1 MKILFTAD
9 LHLLRATQDRILQR
23 LRAWI
28 AVYRPDSVVVA
39 GDLSSAPQAD
49 ETLEKIRNCFPAGPL
64 AVCLGNHDFWLHDSE
79 RNECRTLSAVIDRY
93 WVPPAKW
100 YDVVLLDLENLSLPG
115 ITVVG
120 GYGHYDLGF
129 AVPDLAYDGV
139 RVTEED
145 YLRGSPSAGSPMRWR
160 DFQLMP
166 RGLHPHE
173 VALEQVEGMKTR
185 LSETGA
191 SRLIAVLHTPPFE
204 ELLGLPAVDNARSAS
219 PPSVYAFFKAYLGN
233 RSMGAALWQSR
244 HKIVGVVCGHTH
256 RRAGPI
262 SLGGMTGLNIGS
274 DYGDLQAALFSS
286 DLNRFERLP
295 VL

>member
-1 MKILFTAD
+1 VKILFTAD

-28 AVYRPDSVVVA
+28 VRCRPDAVVVA

-49 ETLEKIRNCFPAGPL
+49 ETLKKIRGCFPKGPL
-64 AVCLGNHDFWLHDSE
+64 AVCLGNHDFWLHDSA
-79 RNECRTLSAVIDRY
+79 RNECHVLSAVIDRY
-93 WVPPAKW
+93 WVPPAKSF
-100 YDVVLLDLENLSLPG
+100 DVVLLDLENLSLQDLT
-115 ITVVG
+115 IVG
-120 GYGHYDLGF
+120 AYGHYDLGF

-145 YLRGSPSAGSPMRWR
+145 YLRGSPFTGSPIRWR

-166 RGLHPHE
+166 SGLHPRE

-185 LSETGA
+185 LAESGT
-191 SRLIAVLHTPPFE
+191 SRVIAVLHTPPFE
-204 ELLGLPAVDNARSAS
+204 ELLGVPPVSSMLS

-233 RSMGAALWQSR
+233 RSMGAALWESR
-244 HKIVGVVCGHTH
+244 HKLVGVVCGHTH

-262 SLGGMTGLNIGS
+262 NLDGMIGINIGS
-274 DYGDLQAALFSS
+274 DYGDPQAALFSS
-286 DLNRFERLP
+286 DSSRFERLP
-295 VL
+295 AF